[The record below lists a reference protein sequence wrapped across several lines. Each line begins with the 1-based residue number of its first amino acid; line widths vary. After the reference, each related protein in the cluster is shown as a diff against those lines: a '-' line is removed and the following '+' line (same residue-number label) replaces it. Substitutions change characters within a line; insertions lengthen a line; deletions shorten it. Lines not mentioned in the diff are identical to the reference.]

1 MIRATNFVLSRLS
14 SSRAFCSA
22 AYTSEQ
28 IESEIYEII
37 KRFDRVDINKFSKTA
52 SFEDLGLDSLD
63 SVEAVVAI
71 EDKFK
76 IDLPDEEALKLLKV
90 DQAVALF
97 LKKLNS

>member
-1 MIRATNFVLSRLS
+1 M
-14 SSRAFCSA
+14 
-22 AYTSEQ
+22 
-28 IESEIYEII
+28 
-37 KRFDRVDINKFSKTA
+37 DINKFSKTA

-76 IDLPDEEALKLLKV
+76 IDLPDEEALKILKV
-90 DQAVALF
+90 DQAVAMF

>member
-1 MIRATNFVLSRLS
+1 M
-14 SSRAFCSA
+14 
-22 AYTSEQ
+22 
-28 IESEIYEII
+28 
-37 KRFDRVDINKFSKTA
+37 DINKFSKTA